1 MPRQLFGFAEYRA
14 AMLNAIRGKP
24 PLLPWRAR
32 EGDDLGVMTI
42 EFAAY
47 VYDVLGFYDERI
59 TNNFYL
65 TTAERDEIVR
75 RLVGT
80 IGYQPRPAVAAEADI
95 ALSADV
101 GPEIVVRAGS
111 AFRSTGFG
119 NEPPQ
124 VFEAS
129 TDTAVSFRHNGWNIG
144 PAQREWNHSDGLLF
158 SPRDLALT
166 RNGVVLF
173 EDNVGRVTA
182 IDTVV
187 MADGANL
194 VRVTTTPD
202 ITTAKA
208 EKWPS
213 THKGAPGTWPPTVKQ
228 ARQRAMPSPFEEPV
242 SGQELFLDRLYSDI
256 APLQTVVV
264 ESGGKLTPHSVTG
277 VESVTQKIKIDAT
290 NSVPIP
296 VTKVKLLPDPPAAPA
311 TIAAVHYDFVNG
323 GRFARPAATR
333 LSMGS
338 PPVSFS
344 LQPPAEVLATPAAGP
359 FLLRDKTGVGA
370 RIDATVAVDADGH
383 GTLTPPTGWRLQGV
397 TLDAPIKV
405 LGNVVH
411 VTRGETVAREVLG
424 SGDATRRYQ
433 SFRLAKK
440 PLTYLA
446 AANATSGVRST
457 LEIRV
462 GGLLWRELPSFFGT
476 KPGDQVYIVRHNDD
490 HEAIVTFDRLPSG
503 VNNVVARYRYGAGAA
518 KPPAGSIE
526 QMASPIP
533 GVRGVANPVPA
544 SGGSDGDDPRDLKGT
559 APRSTL
565 TLGRAVSLAD
575 FEAMSRGYPGVVN
588 VASDW
593 GWDQRE
599 QRAVVMLWII
609 CDQGDVSD
617 ALAAF
622 LRSHADPTV
631 PLSVRPAQRIARRL
645 AVHFAVDPQHER
657 EPVAQAL
664 TAKLTDAHSGLLSWA
679 RAPIGCTLFRSVLLE
694 DIVTV
699 PGIAEIE
706 AVMIDGAPMPFA
718 LTSPSGAWYDFLP
731 FDARG

>member
-1 MPRQLFGFAEYRA
+1 
-14 AMLNAIRGKP
+14 MLNAIRGEP
-24 PLLPWRAR
+24 ALLPWRAR

-65 TTAERDEIVR
+65 STAERDEIVR
-75 RLVGT
+75 RLVAT

-101 GPEIVVRAGS
+101 GPDMVVRDGS

-124 VFEAS
+124 VFEVSA
-129 TDTAVSFRHNGWNIG
+129 DAVVSFRHNGWNIG
-144 PAQREWNHSDGLLF
+144 PAQRPWSRSDGLLF

-166 RNGVVLF
+166 RNGVALY
-173 EDNVGRVTA
+173 EDRPGRVTA

-187 MADGANL
+187 MADGARL
-194 VRVTTTPD
+194 VRVTTAPD
-202 ITTAKA
+202 ITLASDI
-208 EKWPS
+208 WPS
-213 THKGAPGTWPPTVKQ
+213 YAVLGGAPAVVKQ
-228 ARQRAMPSPFEEPV
+228 ARQRAMPSPFDTPV
-242 SGQELFLDRLYSDI
+242 SGAELTLDRVYSDI
-256 APLQTVVV
+256 RAPQTVVV
-264 ESGGKLTPHSVTG
+264 ESGGELSSHSVT
-277 VESVTQKIKIDAT
+277 SATPVTQSVKIDDS
-290 NSVPIP
+290 NSVPIQ
-296 VTKVKLLPDPPAAPA
+296 VTRLKLSPHPPA
-311 TIAAVHYDFVNG
+311 TVAAVHYDFVDG
-323 GRFARPAATR
+323 GRFARPATTR
-333 LSMGS
+333 LAMDS
-338 PPVSFS
+338 PPTSFP
-344 LQPPAEVLATPAAGP
+344 LQPPAEQLATPANGP

-383 GTLTPPTGWRLQGV
+383 GTLTPPAGWRLQGV
-397 TLDAPIKV
+397 TLDAPIRV

-462 GGLLWRELPSFFGT
+462 DGLLWREVPSFFGT
-476 KPGDQVYIVRHNDD
+476 KPGDQLYIVRHNDD

-503 VNNVVARYRYGAGAA
+503 VNNVVARYRYGAGVA

-533 GVRGVANPVPA
+533 GVRAVANPVPA
-544 SGGSDGDDPRDLKGT
+544 SGGSDGDDPRDLKGA

-588 VASDW
+588 VACDW

-599 QRAVVMLWII
+599 QRAVIMLWII
-609 CDQGDVSD
+609 CDQGDVSE

-622 LRSHADPTV
+622 LRSHADPAVALT
-631 PLSVRPAQRIARRL
+631 VRPAQRIARRL
-645 AVHFAVDPQHER
+645 AVQFAVDPQYER

-694 DIVTV
+694 DMVAV

-706 AVMIDGAPMPFA
+706 AVSIDGAPMPFA
-718 LTSPSGAWYDFLP
+718 LRSPAGAWFDFLP